1 MTETQPRT
9 GGGIAALRRFRTPPP
24 VGPERCELCGVELHG
39 PHRHLA
45 DTANRSLACACQACS
60 MLFDQGSQGSQGSQG
75 DQASG
80 PQAQAQAG
88 GGRRFRT
95 LPTRYLTDP
104 RAGLG
109 EEVWNALDV
118 PVGVVFLFRN
128 ADQDLPIALYPGP
141 AGATESQL
149 SAETWELLL
158 GTTPL
163 AGLLAPDT
171 EALLVRNT
179 REHQECY
186 LLPIDD
192 CYALVGQLRLRW
204 QGFDGGAEARESMD
218 EFFGELARR
227 ARIPEEL
234 AA

>member
-1 MTETQPRT
+1 MTSPAPHDLGQPRT
-9 GGGIAALRRFRTPPP
+9 GGGGIAALRRFRTPPP
-24 VGPERCELCGVELHG
+24 VGPERCELCGVELRG

-60 MLFDQGSQGSQGSQG
+60 MLFDQGHQDDQSGQG
-75 DQASG
+75 
-80 PQAQAQAG
+80 AQAE

-128 ADQDLPIALYPGP
+128 ASQDLPLALYPGP

-149 SAETWELLL
+149 SADAWELLL

-204 QGFDGGAEARESMD
+204 QGFDGGAEARESLD
-218 EFFGELARR
+218 AFFGELARR
-227 ARIPEEL
+227 ARTPEEL